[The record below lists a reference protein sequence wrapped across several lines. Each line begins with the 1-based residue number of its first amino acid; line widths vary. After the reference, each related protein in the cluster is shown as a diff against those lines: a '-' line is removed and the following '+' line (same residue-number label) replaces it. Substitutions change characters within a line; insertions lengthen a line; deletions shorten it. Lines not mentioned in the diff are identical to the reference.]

1 VFFPPDITVSYKLQQ
16 TPQQITLAP
25 SAPATGAMIWL
36 HGLGASADDFVPVF
50 QHLASMLKTPLYG
63 IFPQADNL
71 PVTINGGMAMPA
83 WYDILGATPQR
94 VIEQT
99 SFAASVTRI
108 HMLIDQLIAEGIRS
122 EHIVIAGFSQGGAV
136 AMEAALTCPHT
147 LGALICLSTY
157 QARPFDVAAA
167 NANLPI
173 FQAHGHQDNVV
184 PVELGLQAQGI
195 LQTAGLHPQWQTYA
209 MDHEVCLDEI
219 NDIAQFCTPVFR

>member
-1 VFFPPDITVSYKLQQ
+1 MFFPPDITVSYKLQQ

-25 SAPATGAMIWL
+25 SASATGAMIWL

-50 QHLASMLKTPLYG
+50 QHLVRMLKTPLYG
-63 IFPQADNL
+63 IFPQADNM

-99 SFAASVTRI
+99 SFAASVTRV
-108 HMLIDQLIAEGIRS
+108 HRLIDQLIAEGIPS

-157 QARPFDVAAA
+157 QARPFAVAEA
-167 NANLPI
+167 NIHLPV

-184 PVELGLQAQGI
+184 PMELGIQAQGA
-195 LQTAGLHPQWQTYA
+195 LQTAGLHPRWQTYA

-219 NDIAQFCTPVFR
+219 NDIAQFCDPVFR